1 MQTRKKRSLLGLSLP
16 QKLAALVI
24 VAGLFWFGGGPASSA
39 PANGAPSN
47 DGAAAIMVEEAAQ
60 VGADPAESG
69 HGADAPDHGTAA
81 SQADDHSLQAEHGAQ
96 ADHSAQADH
105 GAAADH
111 GGDDE
116 HGPAPADFFLV
127 IIAILFF
134 AKVFGEAAERVG
146 QPAVLGELVAGLLL
160 GGSMLGIVPSTG
172 GIAEIIH
179 LLAEVGVAI
188 LLFEIGLETDLKE
201 MFRVGAS
208 SAMVAVVGV
217 AFPFALGFAYWLYAD
232 PAIGAHPAGVTHGI
246 VSIFV
251 GATLTATSVGITAR
265 VLADLRLMHR
275 AESRII
281 IGAAV
286 IDDVLGLVILAVVS
300 GLAGG
305 AAFSILGVAKTFTI
319 AVGFLVVAVIA
330 GNMLAPRLFGIIDR
344 MRVRGVLLVGAF
356 AFALLFAAVAAK
368 VGSAMIIGSFA
379 AGIVLSSVNQ
389 FDLIVERIE
398 PVADIFTPIF
408 FVSVGAAVN
417 VQLFIPGS
425 ESFNSSVLVVGA
437 ILVAIAFIG
446 KLAAGYVVGWG
457 RQKLNRAAIG
467 VGMVPRGEV
476 GLIFADIGRRA
487 GILSDE
493 TFSAI
498 LIMVIVT
505 TFIAPPLL
513 KLVFKPTA
521 EDLEAPQPSGGHGH

>member
-1 MQTRKKRSLLGLSLP
+1 MKTRSSRTLLGLSLP
-16 QKLAALVI
+16 QKLSALVLI
-24 VAGLFWFGGGPASSA
+24 ATLFAFGGGARASA
-39 PANGAPSN
+39 LP
-47 DGAAAIMVEEAAQ
+47 GAAAE
-60 VGADPAESG
+60 D
-69 HGADAPDHGTAA
+69 
-81 SQADDHSLQAEHGAQ
+81 
-96 ADHSAQADH
+96 
-105 GAAADH
+105 AAAPVASIGSH
-111 GGDDE
+111 SEEGASVPSVHAADE
-116 HGPAPADFFLV
+116 ATSEHHGPEPADFFLV
-127 IIAILFF
+127 IIAILIF
-134 AKVFGEAAERVG
+134 AKVFGEGAERIG

-160 GGSMLGIVPSTG
+160 GSSMLGIVPAVGS
-172 GIAEIIH
+172 IAEIIH

-201 MFRVGAS
+201 MFKVGTS
-208 SAMVAVVGV
+208 SALVALVGV
-217 AFPFALGFAYWLYAD
+217 ALPFALGFAYWLYAD
-232 PAIGAHPAGVTHGI
+232 PSIGAHPAGVTHTT

-265 VLADLRLMHR
+265 VLTDLRLMHR
-275 AESRII
+275 PESKII

-305 AAFSILGVAKTFTI
+305 AAFSLLGVGRTFII
-319 AVGFLVVAVIA
+319 AVGFLVVAVVA
-330 GNMLAPRLFGIIDR
+330 GNALAPRLFAVIDR
-344 MRVRGVLLVGAF
+344 MRVRGVLLVSAF
-356 AFALLFAAVAAK
+356 AFALLFAALAAK
-368 VGSAMIIGSFA
+368 AGSAMIIGSFA

-398 PVADIFTPIF
+398 PIADIFTPIF

-425 ESFNSSVLVVGA
+425 ESFNSGVLVVGA
-437 ILVAIAFIG
+437 ILVAVAFIG

-457 RQKLNRAAIG
+457 REKLNRAAIG

-521 EDLEAPQPSGGHGH
+521 DDLEAPHPSAGHGH

>member
-1 MQTRKKRSLLGLSLP
+1 MKRSQSTRSLLGLSLP
-16 QKLAALVI
+16 AKIVLLVAMAALVWTTGDGTLLPS
-24 VAGLFWFGGGPASSA
+24 AEAA
-39 PANGAPSN
+39 PATTATVVQDAAPQ
-47 DGAAAIMVEEAAQ
+47 AEAA
-60 VGADPAESG
+60 VA
-69 HGADAPDHGTAA
+69 ADAE
-81 SQADDHSLQAEHGAQ
+81 ADEEH
-96 ADHSAQADH
+96 
-105 GAAADH
+105 
-111 GGDDE
+111 
-116 HGPAPADFFLV
+116 HGPTPADFFL
-127 IIAILFF
+127 ILIAILVF
-134 AKVFGEAAERVG
+134 AKLFGEAAERIG
-146 QPAVLGELVAGLLL
+146 QPAVLGELIAGLVL
-160 GGSMLGIVPSTG
+160 GGSVLGIVPTDG
-172 GIAEIIH
+172 EMGAIIH

-208 SAMVAVVGV
+208 SMSVALVGV
-217 AFPFALGFAYWLYAD
+217 ALPFAMGFAYWYFAD
-232 PAIGAHPAGVTHGI
+232 PSIGAHPPGISHGM
-246 VSIFV
+246 VAVFV

-265 VLADLRLMHR
+265 VLTDLRLMHR

-305 AAFSILGVAKTFTI
+305 AALSILGIGRTFVI
-319 AVGFLVVAVIA
+319 AVGFLVVAVIL
-330 GNMLAPRLFGIIDR
+330 GNMLAPRLFALIDR
-344 MRVRGVLLVGAF
+344 MRVRGVLLVSAF
-356 AFALLFAAVAAK
+356 AFALLFAALAAK
-368 VGSAMIIGSFA
+368 AGSAMIIGAFA
-379 AGIVLSSVNQ
+379 AGIVLSSTNQ

-398 PVADIFTPIF
+398 PVADVFTPIF

-417 VQLFIPGS
+417 VGLFLPWA
-425 ESFNSSVLVVGA
+425 EAYNSQVILVGA
-437 ILVAIAFIG
+437 ILVLVAFIG

-457 RQKLNRAAIG
+457 KERLNRAAIG

-513 KLVFKPTA
+513 KVLFKPEPGDPGSSDGPT
-521 EDLEAPQPSGGHGH
+521 PNKGGHLAHGHGGGHR

>member
-1 MQTRKKRSLLGLSLP
+1 MPTKTTRGILGLTFPMKLVALVFVAGIFWVSGP
-16 QKLAALVI
+16 QARASVPAAAPAAVAGVQDEASAALQE
-24 VAGLFWFGGGPASSA
+24 G
-39 PANGAPSN
+39 
-47 DGAAAIMVEEAAQ
+47 EAE
-60 VGADPAESG
+60 AEHAEALDEG
-69 HGADAPDHGTAA
+69 HGAD
-81 SQADDHSLQAEHGAQ
+81 
-96 ADHSAQADH
+96 
-105 GAAADH
+105 
-111 GGDDE
+111 
-116 HGPAPADFFLV
+116 PADFFLV
-127 IIAILFF
+127 IIGILVF
-134 AKVFGEAAERVG
+134 AKVFGELAERVG
-146 QPAVLGELVAGLLL
+146 QPAVLGELVAGLVL
-160 GGSMLGIVPSTG
+160 GASVLGVVPASG
-172 GIAEIIH
+172 AIADIIH

-201 MFRVGAS
+201 MFRVGTS
-208 SAMVAVVGV
+208 SLLVAVVGV
-217 AFPFALGFAYWLYAD
+217 ALPFALGFAYWFWAD
-232 PAIGAHPAGVTHGI
+232 PSIGAHPPGITHGI
-246 VSIFV
+246 VSVFV

-265 VLADLRLMHR
+265 VLTDLKLMHR
-275 AESRII
+275 AESKII

-305 AAFSILGVAKTFTI
+305 ATLSLVGISRTFVV
-319 AVGFLVVAVIA
+319 AVGFLVVAVIV
-330 GNMLAPRLFGIIDR
+330 GNLLAPRLFAVVDR
-344 MRVRGVLLVGAF
+344 MRVRGVLLVSAF
-356 AFALLFAAVAAK
+356 CFALIFAALAAK
-368 VGSAMIIGSFA
+368 AGSAMIIGSFA

-417 VQLFIPGS
+417 VGLFIPMS
-425 ESFNSSVLVVGA
+425 DSFDSNVIIAGA
-437 ILVAIAFIG
+437 ILVVVAFIG
-446 KLAAGYVVGWG
+446 KVLAGYAVGWG
-457 RQKLNRAAIG
+457 REKLNHLAIG

-513 KLVFKPTA
+513 KWVFKPND
-521 EDLEAPQPSGGHGH
+521 EDRGAPQPSMGHGHG